1 MSKVTLDTS
10 GSITYTGTPG
20 TPLTYSTTGTG
31 TGTYI
36 MPYEYYDNNPIY
48 VNSPI
53 SMNDWNS
60 IKIGSVE
67 MSVEE
72 WDKVLAKILDWKPK
86 EKVKARPQDP
96 IDRVFFNYKKRTTT
110 ILWKDKTV
118 TTVTCAEDE
127 EFDEEKGI
135 AMCFMK
141 KFFGNRGCFNEFL
154 KKYLEEGIVQ

>member
-1 MSKVTLDTS
+1 MSKVTLNTGDP
-10 GSITYTGTPG
+10 ITYTTGTG
-20 TPLTYSTTGTG
+20 DTITYNTTGTG

-36 MPYEYYDNNPIY
+36 MPYEFYSTDPIY
-48 VNSPI
+48 V
-53 SMNDWNS
+53 NDWNS
-60 IKIGSVE
+60 IKVGQVKIPLS
-67 MSVEE
+67 E
-72 WDKVLAKILDWKPK
+72 WEYALARILDYKPK

-154 KKYLEEGIVQ
+154 KKYLKEGIVQ